1 MFCGFCGGKLD
12 SSGMCTNCVKPAK
25 QPEVP
30 PTPTNSNKN
39 NKKMFVAIVIIVGVF
54 SILALVLF
62 LSAIR
67 GNGDDKKRSET
78 LVNLGKNEYLKFTLG
93 EDEFYIG
100 DKISTY
106 RSKNYSYDERYIDE
120 NAKVKSDSI
129 MSQTFYNELDDAQFL
144 GAMYCPAGNDCDY
157 DDTKLI
163 KANFYKD
170 SNVVVNG
177 KLKFGMT
184 YNDVVR
190 LYGEE
195 DGTFYQDSELLVWT
209 FGEKGKI
216 GEPYYILRFDN
227 GGIWSLGDLYEIRI
241 GVWWYEGEY
250 EHTVIK
256 DKEGDK

>member
-39 NKKMFVAIVIIVGVF
+39 DKKMFVAIVIIVGVF

-67 GNGDDKKRSET
+67 GNGDDKKRSKVLTSLE
-78 LVNLGKNEYLKFTLG
+78 KSEYLKFTIG
-93 EDEFYIG
+93 EDEFYLG

-106 RSKNYSYDERYIDE
+106 KSKKISYNDEYVDE
-120 NAKVKSDSI
+120 NSKIASDSI
-129 MSQTFYNELDDAQFL
+129 MSQTFYNVDEEAQFL
-144 GAMYCPAGNDCDY
+144 GALYCQAGDECSY
-157 DDTKLI
+157 DDSIMVKI
-163 KANFYKD
+163 NFYED
-170 SNVVVNG
+170 SDVVVNDYI
-177 KLKFGMT
+177 KFGM
-184 YNDVVR
+184 YYEDIVEK
-190 LYGEE
+190 YGKE

-209 FGEKGKI
+209 FGEKGKV
-216 GEPYYILRFDN
+216 GEPYYILRFDE
-227 GGIWSLGDLYEIRI
+227 GGWFSLGDLIEIRI

-256 DKEGDK
+256 DKDGDK

>member
-39 NKKMFVAIVIIVGVF
+39 NKKMFVATVIIVGVF

-78 LVNLGKNEYLKFTLG
+78 LVNLEKNEYLKFTLG

-144 GAMYCPAGNDCDY
+144 GAMYCPAGDECLY
-157 DDTKLI
+157 DDTSLI
-163 KANFYKD
+163 KINFYEESD
-170 SNVVVNG
+170 VVVNDYI
-177 KLKFGMT
+177 KFGMS
-184 YNDVVR
+184 YDDIVEK
-190 LYGEE
+190 YGKE
-195 DGTFYQDSELLVWT
+195 DGTFYQDSDLLVWT

-256 DKEGDK
+256 DKDGDK